1 MSTETR
7 RWGTLNEAAVILGC
21 STRTVRRFIEDGAL
35 TKYRLGPRLIKV
47 DLNELDALLVPISQG
62 GVAQKI

>member
-1 MSTETR
+1 VSAETR
-7 RWGTLNEAAVILGC
+7 RWGTLDEAADILGC
-21 STRTVRRFIEDGAL
+21 STRTVRRFIEAGEL

-47 DLNELDALLVPISQG
+47 DLNELDALLVPITQG